1 MLQSSVVKITEK
13 ICNIEKIGIGPEPTA
28 ENIWRTLLHVATVK
42 SRFEIYT
49 TPSNVTSNLEIPH
62 VVLSNLLDFAVTS
75 QDLEDRRRY
84 IENIMTLT
92 KAEQRILM
100 SIIDRMKKTLPRK
113 PKTTSATPGPKP
125 KKSMRARSP
134 RVICQKNNRGTEED
148 LDSLIPEPSASE
160 AKHLTEDGYQTPDEG
175 NNELLPD
182 DSQRSGSTSKGFST
196 PKRERNIHG
205 IPQTEPPRR
214 KSTGEE
220 RYRSDFRGDKRSGK
234 NNLLNRYQ
242 CRERNQQPELDEQR
256 QDIQQQ
262 ARQPEGRYMSQSP
275 KKRSCHKGFTS
286 PPRDRQRK
294 QKGFAS
300 PGKLRKS
307 FGSKSGLPLP
317 VCRGRESQS
326 ERAAFSSIN
335 NQDSVDFQSSIVS
348 NKSVALEAPPPP
360 PPYPA
365 PSMSS
370 EQKMPS
376 TATPS
381 DEMTDFD
388 QHMSLPLKKTDT
400 TMSTAVDSSS
410 RGNSDLGILSISSS
424 ENSQQSSVNV
434 VLNALE
440 KSPPEEN
447 FSLSSPMRN
456 RSLLDSPGAPETPE
470 QSFSMY
476 ERDMGAQMMFSPDE
490 SVLKSPMQ
498 MDDFVKDLRTKN
510 KSLEGI
516 LQSYQKRE
524 RELSQKME
532 ATESKLRKEM
542 MKLESRALGREDE
555 LRNNYEEEVAKLKKD
570 LRTEKESNRES
581 QRAKEELA
589 NANDELDLMQHTHEK
604 LLEATEKIR
613 KYKERLD
620 SMNDFKEALQR
631 EQEAHSKSVDECV
644 RLQNELNIL
653 LPLKRQLE
661 DYKNK
666 AVETEFQL
674 AECKDALARLE
685 RERDVL
691 DGARDEVMKEAKTQ
705 RAQADELRNFIR
717 VEENQDAVPGIGE
730 GIRYVAIRVF

>member
-1 MLQSSVVKITEK
+1 M
-13 ICNIEKIGIGPEPTA
+13 
-28 ENIWRTLLHVATVK
+28 LHVATVK

-49 TPSNVTSNLEIPH
+49 TPSNATSNLEIPH

-75 QDLEDRRRY
+75 QDLEDRRQY
-84 IENIMTLT
+84 IESIMTLT

-113 PKTTSATPGPKP
+113 PKSTSATPGPKA

-134 RVICQKNNRGTEED
+134 RAVCHKSNRNNKEGPD
-148 LDSLIPEPSASE
+148 ASVAE
-160 AKHLTEDGYQTPDEG
+160 AKQPTEDGYQTPEEG
-175 NNELLPD
+175 ENELLPD
-182 DSQRSGSTSKGFST
+182 DSQRSGSASKGFST

-205 IPQTEPPRR
+205 IPQTEPPQR
-214 KSTGEE
+214 KSTSEN
-220 RYRSDFRGDKRSGK
+220 RYRTDFRGDKRNSK

-242 CRERNQQPELDEQR
+242 CRERKQQPEFYEQP
-256 QDIQQQ
+256 QDMQSPQR
-262 ARQPEGRYMSQSP
+262 ARQPEGRYMSESP
-275 KKRSCHKGFTS
+275 KKRSCHKGFSS
-286 PPRDRQRK
+286 PPKDHQRK

-307 FGSKSGLPLP
+307 FGGKGSLPLP
-317 VCRGRESQS
+317 ACGGRQGRS
-326 ERAAFSSIN
+326 ERAAFSSVN
-335 NQDSVDFQSSIVS
+335 NQESIDYQSSIAS
-348 NKSVALEAPPPP
+348 NKGVAFESSPPPPP
-360 PPYPA
+360 PPYHLA

-370 EQKMPS
+370 EQVLPS
-376 TATPS
+376 SATPS
-381 DEMTDFD
+381 DEMTDFG

-400 TMSTAVDSSS
+400 TMSTEADSAS
-410 RGNSDLGILSISSS
+410 RANSDLGIHSISSS

-434 VLNALE
+434 VLNTLE
-440 KSPPEEN
+440 KSLPEEKN
-447 FSLSSPMRN
+447 SLSSPMRN

-470 QSFSMY
+470 RSMSMY
-476 ERDMGAQMMFSPDE
+476 DGNISARMMFSPEE
-490 SVLKSPMQ
+490 SVLQSPMQ
-498 MDDFVKDLRTKN
+498 MDDFVRDLRSKN

-532 ATESKLRKEM
+532 STESKLRKEM

-555 LRNNYEEEVAKLKKD
+555 LRNNYEQEVAKLKKE

-631 EQEAHSKSVDECV
+631 EQDAHSKSVDECV

-666 AVETEFQL
+666 AVETEIQL

-685 RERDVL
+685 RERDAL

-717 VEENQDAVPGIGE
+717 VEESQDAVPGIGE
-730 GIRYVAIRVF
+730 GIRYVSF